1 MERPTIQ
8 KNNLN
13 NLGKMNILK
22 KDQTFI
28 LELFKQAILSV
39 NDDLD
44 MAIIVNM
51 TKFGQKDEREFDL
64 GCLINTEG
72 VCNVSYHAACTVC
85 PLDPSVDILWSR
97 CGLQEVVGT
106 WGTLFPVYSMS
117 ETAKFPEQPRSQEYG
132 NGCVVEAGVQGCR
145 GNCKLCSAVFNDAP
159 LPQLPCSE
167 TSRQSGHKHV

>member
-1 MERPTIQ
+1 MFKNELIVNAHAMGLLNAVYKSFGNSLKTLSVEDMERPTIQ

-28 LELFKQAILSV
+28 LELFKQANLSV

-44 MAIIVNM
+44 MAMIVTM
-51 TKFGQKDEREFDL
+51 TKFGQKDEQEFDL

-85 PLDPSVDILWSR
+85 PLDPSVNFFSPD
-97 CGLQEVVGT
+97 V
-106 WGTLFPVYSMS
+106 
-117 ETAKFPEQPRSQEYG
+117 
-132 NGCVVEAGVQGCR
+132 GCR
-145 GNCKLCSAVFNDAP
+145 RLCTRAQYSLFI
-159 LPQLPCSE
+159 
-167 TSRQSGHKHV
+167 R